1 MLRYRE
7 LATDLT
13 QLEQGVSEACLG
25 KQGGYDGLSADY
37 ITFFDLY
44 LAGLGQIIEL
54 VMVCF
59 QFLLGF
65 FLITRAHFCRNEA
78 LIEVLD
84 VFDFASGLSQE
95 RLTLEICCQ

>member
-1 MLRYRE
+1 
-7 LATDLT
+7 
-13 QLEQGVSEACLG
+13 
-25 KQGGYDGLSADY
+25 
-37 ITFFDLY
+37 
-44 LAGLGQIIEL
+44 
-54 VMVCF
+54 MVCF